1 MNIIRVVLITSIVMF
16 IVNTIL
22 IQFFKNSNYTSKL
35 HIIDF
40 LYSNR
45 LLFLFIMI
53 SLTFITIMILHAK
66 CLIVIFV
73 FAIIIALRGIYIFV
87 DSFRTDDI
95 TYMYKLMN
103 IDKFLSLGLFILAA
117 ILAVIILIMK

>member
-1 MNIIRVVLITSIVMF
+1 
-16 IVNTIL
+16 
-22 IQFFKNSNYTSKL
+22 
-35 HIIDF
+35 
-40 LYSNR
+40 
-45 LLFLFIMI
+45 
-53 SLTFITIMILHAK
+53 MILHAK